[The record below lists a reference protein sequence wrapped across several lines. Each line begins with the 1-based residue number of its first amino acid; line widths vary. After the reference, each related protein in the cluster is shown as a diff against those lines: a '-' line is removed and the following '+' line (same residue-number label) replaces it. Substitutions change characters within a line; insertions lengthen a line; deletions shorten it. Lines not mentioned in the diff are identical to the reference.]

1 MFLKFAIGV
10 LSFITTEPIVR
21 FRDKIAILSALK
33 EHPVETIYKIH
44 DRVSQ
49 ESPTVKLEATFESF
63 DLLVCSRLLSRT
75 YHVPGASILFTA
87 AKVNFEISE
96 PD

>member
-1 MFLKFAIGV
+1 MFLKFAIGF

-21 FRDKIAILSALK
+21 
-33 EHPVETIYKIH
+33 YKIH

-49 ESPTVKLEATFESF
+49 ESPTVKLEARFESF
-63 DLLVCSRLLSRT
+63 DLLVCSRLVSRT

-87 AKVNFEISE
+87 VKANFEMSE

>member
-1 MFLKFAIGV
+1 M
-10 LSFITTEPIVR
+10 R

-33 EHPVETIYKIH
+33 EQPVGTIYKIH

-49 ESPTVKLEATFESF
+49 ESPTVKLEETFESF
-63 DLLVCSRLLSRT
+63 DLLVCSRLVSRT

-87 AKVNFEISE
+87 VKANSE
-96 PD
+96 MSELD